1 MSLFVLWVIVLSV
14 TSSLL
19 KRAYFRF
26 ELIFSLKFKRQKIFW
41 RCFSINVKG
50 MQVNEDIRDSQLRL
64 VDADGS
70 QLGFF
75 SAKDA
80 QKLAIS
86 KGLDLVKIAPQAAP
100 PVCKIMD
107 YSKYCFEQIK
117 KEKEAKKNQKIVVVK
132 EVQLSVKIEDHDLET
147 KLNHAL
153 KFLNNG
159 DKVKV
164 ALRFR
169 GREIYRPELA
179 QDLMNRFAERCSEL
193 GSIEKVPKIDGR
205 NMIMVLAPK
214 NVK

>member
-1 MSLFVLWVIVLSV
+1 
-14 TSSLL
+14 
-19 KRAYFRF
+19 
-26 ELIFSLKFKRQKIFW
+26 
-41 RCFSINVKG
+41 
-50 MQVNEDIRDSQLRL
+50 MQVNEEIRDSQIRL
-64 VDADGS
+64 IDADGE
-70 QLGFF
+70 QLGIYT
-75 SAKDA
+75 SRDA

-86 KGLDLVKIAPQAAP
+86 KGLDLVKIAPQGSP

-117 KEKEAKKNQKIVVVK
+117 REKEAKRNQKIVVVK
-132 EVQLSVKIEDHDLET
+132 EVQLSVKIEDHDLDT

-153 KFLNNG
+153 KFLDNG

-169 GREIYRPELA
+169 GREITRPELA
-179 QDLMNRFAERCSEL
+179 LQLMSRFAERCAEL
-193 GSIEKVPKIDGR
+193 CSIEKPAKLDGR